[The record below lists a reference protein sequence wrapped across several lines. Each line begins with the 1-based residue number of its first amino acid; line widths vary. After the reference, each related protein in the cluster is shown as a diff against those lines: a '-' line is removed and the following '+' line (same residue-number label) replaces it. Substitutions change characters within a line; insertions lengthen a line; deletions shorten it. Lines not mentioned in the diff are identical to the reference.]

1 MTDAAH
7 HLQAS
12 HRRGGRACAAA
23 LALAL
28 LTGGD
33 GASLAVADTRAE
45 TRVATGAIE
54 AEVRLPQRPASR
66 TADRYVSATGEP
78 REIQDVPVVAYLAGR
93 VATASPPRPT
103 ALELAQRG
111 ESFRPSLLV
120 VPVGARVTFP
130 NGDNLFHNVFSYSRH
145 KRFDLGRYPRGE
157 SKSVTFEKPGYV
169 KVLCEVHK
177 WMRAAVLVL
186 DHPYYA
192 LVPESGRFRIEDVP
206 AGSYTLVVETF
217 ERRMEA
223 PVTVSGD
230 GTARVTI
237 VP

>member
-1 MTDAAH
+1 MFMTDAGH
-7 HLQAS
+7 RLQAG
-12 HRRGGRACAAA
+12 RRRSGLAAA
-23 LALAL
+23 LALTL
-28 LTGGD
+28 LAGAG
-33 GASLAVADTRAE
+33 GASRGVADLRAE
-45 TRVATGAIE
+45 SRIVTGAIE

-66 TADRYVSATGEP
+66 TADRYVSASGEP
-78 REIQDVPVVAYLAGR
+78 REIQDVPAVAYLAGR
-93 VATASPPRPT
+93 VAAARPLRAT
-103 ALELAQRG
+103 TLELAQRG
-111 ESFRPSLLV
+111 EAFRPTLLV

-192 LVPESGRFRIEDVP
+192 LVPASGRFRIEDVP
-206 AGSYTLVVETF
+206 AGTYTLVVETF
-217 ERRMEA
+217 ERRLEA
-223 PVTVSGD
+223 PVTVSGE
-230 GTARVTI
+230 GTARVTV